1 MLSVYLQVQYF
12 PQNLF
17 IMLLAICQLHNSF
30 NTYSELTCACSD
42 KFKNWSGWDIFIYH
56 DRRFRDISVQCI
68 HDLCSS
74 ISHVLNEKILRA
86 STGYKQ

>member
-17 IMLLAICQLHNSF
+17 IMLLAICQLHNSL

-42 KFKNWSGWDIFIYH
+42 KFKNWSVGIFSFIM
-56 DRRFRDISVQCI
+56 IG
-68 HDLCSS
+68 DLETYLYSAFMTC
-74 ISHVLNEKILRA
+74 VA
-86 STGYKQ
+86 Q